1 VVIEISGAIYPVSS
15 SKYTSP
21 EKLEALQELIEVL
34 NQPKNTDAERI
45 KYLFDLIDE
54 ELLTEYES
62 NAITLEKVNLERT
75 YLTGLNNRRSEM
87 EILAHIL
94 NIARGSAK
102 KTKILYQ
109 ANLSGRQLKNYLTFL
124 LGAGFIKEQKI
135 TRRTYSYSTT
145 KKGNLFLFHWIKILS
160 LLETNPSDVNTAP

>member
-1 VVIEISGAIYPVSS
+1 VIEISGAIYPDASQ
-15 SKYTSP
+15 KYSSP
-21 EKLEALQELIEVL
+21 EKLEALKELIEDL
-34 NQPKNTDAERI
+34 DQPDDTDAERI

-54 ELLTEYES
+54 ELLSEYDR
-62 NAITLEKVNLERT
+62 NTIALDKVNLERS

-87 EILAHIL
+87 EILAYIL

-124 LGAGFIKEQKI
+124 LNAGFIKEEKI
-135 TRRTYSYSTT
+135 TRRTNSYSTT
-145 KKGNLFLFHWIKILS
+145 KKGNLFLFHWMKILY
-160 LLETNPSDVNTAP
+160 LLETSPSDASTAP